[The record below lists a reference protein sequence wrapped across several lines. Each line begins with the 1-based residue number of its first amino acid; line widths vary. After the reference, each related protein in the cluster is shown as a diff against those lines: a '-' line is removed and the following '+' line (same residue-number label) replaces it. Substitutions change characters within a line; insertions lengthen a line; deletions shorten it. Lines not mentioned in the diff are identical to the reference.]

1 MTSKTIANGI
11 IRAVAIIAGIVL
23 LVYFLY
29 LIRSVLAYLALAAVT
44 ALVGRP
50 VVLFL
55 RRRLKFPNTLAV
67 ITHHA
72 DDGGDPGR
80 HCFPVCS
87 PDNGAG

>member
-67 ITHHA
+67 ITTMLMMV
-72 DDGGDPGR
+72 GILVGIVS
-80 HCFPVCS
+80 CLFP
-87 PDNGAG
+87 